1 MNILRFRCFHCDR
14 PLMIASH
21 GVCSQ
26 CIKEITISPYCGHC
40 GATLAEN
47 SLSCGECLRSE
58 SKWQHIVQIALYKPP
73 LADWI
78 QRFKFQQHYW
88 LDQALA
94 RLLLLAVKQAQREHQ
109 LELPEVIIPVPLFW
123 QRHWQRGY
131 NQSELIAK
139 FLSTW
144 LKIPLDTQSLSRIR
158 HTAPQRELS
167 AKERRRNL
175 KDAFRY
181 QPQRQ
186 AGKFYQRIAIID
198 DVVTT
203 GSTLNTICLEL
214 KKAGVK
220 EVQVWT
226 LARA

>member
-21 GVCSQ
+21 GFCSQ
-26 CIKEITISPYCGHC
+26 CIKEITTSPYCGHC
-40 GATLAEN
+40 GAALAEN

-58 SKWQHIVQIALYKPP
+58 PKWQRIVQIALYKAP

-78 QRFKFQQHYW
+78 HRFKFQQQYW
-88 LDQALA
+88 LDKALA

-109 LELPEVIIPVPLFW
+109 LALPDAIIPVPLFW

-139 FLSTW
+139 CLSTW

-175 KDAFRY
+175 KGAFRY